1 MMRLVVPLKDIF
13 MDATEKLKGFLEE
26 ELLAFYVNIS
36 SILQL
41 ASDFE
46 DGELVLAMKLL
57 VALPLVGRL
66 L

>member
-1 MMRLVVPLKDIF
+1 